1 MKIIELKEIPGIVE
15 NVKLKEA
22 YIQFEQL
29 LSELR
34 KRELPEGLLMSIN
47 KDIQEIN
54 STSNSGFEMRKLITK
69 NQTRIIKI
77 LEKEM
82 KLVPK
87 NYYSHLWP
95 SLGMSVFGV
104 PLGVVIGLSLHNLAF
119 LGIGLPIGLVLG
131 SAVGSSMDKKALE
144 EGRQMDVE
152 IKY

>member
-1 MKIIELKEIPGIVE
+1 MKIIELNEIPGIDE

-34 KRELPEGLLMSIN
+34 KRELPDGLVMSIN

-54 STSNSGFEMRKLITK
+54 STSMRGFEMRKLITK
-69 NQTRIIKI
+69 MQTRIIKI

-82 KLVPK
+82 KFVPK
-87 NYYSHLWP
+87 NYYRNLWI
-95 SLGMSVFGV
+95 SLGMSAFGV
-104 PLGVVIGLSLHNLAF
+104 PIGVVIGLSLDNLAF
-119 LGIGLPIGLVLG
+119 LGIGLPIGLAIG

-144 EGRQMDVE
+144 EGRQIDVE

>member
-1 MKIIELKEIPGIVE
+1 MKIIELNQIPDIAE

-54 STSNSGFEMRKLITK
+54 STSIRGFEMRKLITK

-77 LEKEM
+77 LEKEI

-87 NYYSHLWP
+87 NYYRNLWVA
-95 SLGMSVFGV
+95 LGMSVFGV
-104 PLGVVIGLSLHNLAF
+104 PIGVVIGLSLDNLAF

-131 SAVGSSMDKKALE
+131 SAVGSSMDKKAFA

>member
-1 MKIIELKEIPGIVE
+1 MKIIELNKIPGIHE
-15 NVKLKEA
+15 NAKFEEA
-22 YIQFEQL
+22 YLQFEQL

-34 KRELPEGLLMSIN
+34 KRELPEALVMTIN

-54 STSNSGFEMRKLITK
+54 STTTSGYEMRKLITK
-69 NQTRIIKI
+69 IQTRMIKL
-77 LEKEM
+77 LEKEI

-87 NYYSHLWP
+87 NYYRNLWLA
-95 SLGMSVFGV
+95 LGMSAFGV
-104 PLGVVIGLSLHNLAF
+104 PIGVAIGLSLDNLAF

-131 SAVGSSMDKKALE
+131 IAVGSSMDKKALE